1 MSDLLRLKIRSQYGE
16 VIVELL
22 SGMCVKDLKDA
33 VKETDFFADVD
44 YENQRLRLVF
54 SGRILDDDEKTLSH
68 YNIVNDS
75 VIHAVLSDRVS
86 HGNSSLN
93 DQNTN
98 PENTMDQQS
107 GNGITSMF
115 GGANIVFVDGNTN
128 QSMGQINIPGNG
140 SGMEMLNAISA
151 NLGTLGLNNFQTAV
165 GIGNTPNIANLMNMF
180 NNNNNNNNNSNGGGS
195 NNNNINNNGNN
206 NDTSTNSNNESD
218 ENGSTNTGAATANND
233 NSINANNNIND
244 QTSMNTCTHVLSIK
258 NLDEN
263 FKCSN
268 CNGSFH
274 GMPMGCTRCRFF
286 VS

>member
-22 SGMCVKDLKDA
+22 SGMFVKDLKDA
-33 VKETDFFADVD
+33 VKAKLADVD

-54 SGRILDDDEKTLSH
+54 SGRILDDDGKTLSH
-68 YNIVNDS
+68 YNIENDS

-107 GNGITSMF
+107 GNGMTSMF

-151 NLGTLGLNNFQTAV
+151 NLGNLGLNNFQTAV
-165 GIGNTPNIANLMNMF
+165 GIGNNPNIANLMNMF
-180 NNNNNNNNNSNGGGS
+180 NNNNNQNDSNGSSS
-195 NNNNINNNGNN
+195 NNNNDNNNGNN
-206 NDTSTNSNNESD
+206 NNTSNNESD
-218 ENGSTNTGAATANND
+218 ENGSTNTGTATTND
-233 NSINANNNIND
+233 NNNINANNNIND
-244 QTSMNTCTHVLSIK
+244 QICLNTCTHVLSIK